1 MKYLAILFLL
11 VAAVGCSV
19 KPQPINFG
27 KDACVF
33 CKMNIVDKQHAAEL
47 VTNKGKVFKYD
58 AIECLLQDT
67 ERNKED
73 EVSLYLVVDYL
84 NPEGFID
91 ATKATYLVSE
101 AIPSPMGAYL
111 SAFKEQSK
119 AKDFVKTEDDKLYSW
134 SEIQQGIQ

>member
-1 MKYLAILFLL
+1 MK
-11 VAAVGCSV
+11 
-19 KPQPINFG
+19 
-27 KDACVF
+27 
-33 CKMNIVDKQHAAEL
+33 
-47 VTNKGKVFKYD
+47 

-119 AKDFVKTEDDKLYSW
+119 AKDFVKTEDDKVYSW